1 MRRSKCEVVLPSV
14 AAAVFAV
21 ACSSS
26 SKSSPGGA
34 GPDAAQADSGR
45 GTGIYVT
52 NSGSVSVTV
61 FELGASG
68 NAVPV
73 RTIAGSNTGL
83 ATPLGVGVD
92 PLGNVYVANQSMGTV
107 TVYGPTAS
115 GNVAP
120 ERTITAQGMGA
131 PEGIAIGPSGD
142 LYVSTCPGCA
152 TGNGNIGVYHF
163 LSQTSQPDHVLGG
176 DTNVNTGLTAP
187 ASIAIDSNQNLIVGN
202 SFGGTIEI
210 FAEGASGD
218 VAPLRT
224 FMPSSLNLQGLAV
237 GMNTIFIA
245 DPSTGIQ
252 EYPESQ
258 TAGDGGSV
266 APAFTIPGD
275 AFPIHYPAGL
285 AIDTGASPA
294 VLYAVDFSGN
304 TVFVAPT
311 SGSLP
316 DLTVMSVVPIQG
328 PATTLNDPFG
338 VAVFK

>member
-1 MRRSKCEVVLPSV
+1 MHRSKYEVVPSV
-14 AAAVFAV
+14 TAALLAA
-21 ACSSS
+21 ACSSG
-26 SKSSPGGA
+26 SKSSPGG

-45 GTGIYVT
+45 GAGIYVT
-52 NSGSVSVTV
+52 NAGGVSVTV
-61 FELGASG
+61 FALGASG

-83 ATPLGVGVD
+83 ASPLGIGVD
-92 PLGNVYVANQSMGTV
+92 SLGNVYVANRSAGTV
-107 TVYGPTAS
+107 TVYGPSAS
-115 GNVAP
+115 GNTAP

-142 LYVSTCPGCA
+142 LYVSTCPGCDG
-152 TGNGNIGVYHF
+152 GNGNIGVYHF
-163 LSQTSQPDHVLGG
+163 PSQASLPDHILGG
-176 DTNVNTGLTAP
+176 DTNTNTGLTAP
-187 ASIAIDSNQNLIVGN
+187 GSIVLDSNQNLIVGN
-202 SFGGTIEI
+202 SFGGAIEI
-210 FAEGASGD
+210 FAEGATGD

-224 FMPSSLNLQGLAV
+224 FTPSSSNLQGLAV
-237 GMNTIFIA
+237 GMNTIFVA

-258 TAGDGGSV
+258 TAGDGGLV
-266 APAFTIPGD
+266 TPAFTIPGD
-275 AFPIHYPAGL
+275 AFPIKYPGEL
-285 AIDTGASPA
+285 AIDTQASPA

-328 PATTLNDPFG
+328 PATTMNEPFG